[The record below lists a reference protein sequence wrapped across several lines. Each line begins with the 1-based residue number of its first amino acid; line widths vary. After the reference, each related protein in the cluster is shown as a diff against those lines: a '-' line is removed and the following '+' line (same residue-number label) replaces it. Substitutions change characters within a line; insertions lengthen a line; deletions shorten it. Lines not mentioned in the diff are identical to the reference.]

1 MDQNKVDMYVMTN
14 QKYFPAEK
22 IMYLKEKLAAMD
34 ESKFTM
40 VSTVELK
47 DPTTILL
54 VSIFLGSLGI
64 DRFMLGDTGMGILKL
79 LTDRA
84 ALLVR
89 APLKMSDR
97 EIEGFVLKYRGWAE
111 EKLKTAQKRAAHEQ
125 SITER
130 EKELREKAEHLLP
143 ELTARYSAVMG
154 LKPSSVKITS
164 AKKRFGSCSGKNG
177 ICFSWRLMAYPMP
190 AIEYV
195 VVHELAHIKHHNH
208 SAAFY
213 KLIERYMPDYRSRR
227 ALLRTPE

>member
-1 MDQNKVDMYVMTN
+1 MLFRSRQMFQYALYM
-14 QKYFPAEK
+14 
-22 IMYLKEKLAAMD
+22 KLTAMD

-54 VSIFLGSLGI
+54 VSIFLGTLGI

-79 LTDRA
+79 LTVALEITDRA

-97 EIEGFVLKYRGWAE
+97 EIERFVLKYRGWAE

-213 KLIERYMPDYRSRR
+213 ALIGRYMPDYRKREK
-227 ALLRTPE
+227 LLKKTPKL